1 MADEQNSAAA
11 APKKSKLGLVIGAV
25 FALVTLVGGSVA
37 GAVLGPK
44 LMGTAPP
51 VEGAADG
58 EPRAEGAAP
67 KPALAPVKVVPVEFP
82 SLVVDLR
89 DEEGRVRHLKVG
101 LIAELPETV
110 TVDEFKLVM
119 PRGREASLS
128 YFRSLTFEE
137 VSDPKQYE
145 KIKAELSKRV
155 TEAVGADRVHRILLV
170 DFVSQ

>member
-1 MADEQNSAAA
+1 MADDEKAAA
-11 APKKSKLGLVIGAV
+11 APKSKLGLVIGVV

-37 GAVLGPK
+37 GAVLGPR
-44 LMGTAPP
+44 LLGAAPP
-51 VEGAADG
+51 
-58 EPRAEGAAP
+58 AEGAATGEPATEGGAP
-67 KPALAPVKVVPVEFP
+67 KPPAAPLKVVPVEFP
-82 SLVVDLR
+82 ALVVDLR
-89 DEEGRVRHLKVG
+89 DEDGRVRHLKVG

-110 TVDEFKLVM
+110 TVDDFKLVM

-145 KIKAELSKRV
+145 KIKTELSKRV
-155 TEAVGADRVHRILLV
+155 TEAVGAERVHRILLV